1 MRTAAESAL
10 GYLCLALTVMVAFG
24 GASCTYSILAARECY
39 VTETL
44 AVTIHNP
51 SFGITPLS
59 ASKIKKASPKLINFT
74 YTNIGQN
81 K

>member
-1 MRTAAESAL
+1 MSDPNYEARML
-10 GYLCLALTVMVAFG
+10 LALQALQNDPKLSVRR
-24 GASCTYSILAARECY
+24 AAD
-39 VTETL
+39 
-44 AVTIHNP
+44 TIHNP